1 MARQAGGLQLEG
13 TIGNMIFY
21 KMNGKYYVRSKGAPS
36 KAKLKKGKA
45 FENSR
50 RVSAE
55 FGHASK
61 MASKVVHAAKPLMN
75 PGNHTGLHGKLT
87 EQLQRVLQTDRQS
100 AYGDRKISLGDLSL
114 LEGFDF
120 EQTKLKSHLIALPK
134 IKSSQR
140 DIKVDFSGMKILD
153 PRSVPEGASHFR
165 LDMVSVI
172 FDEQK
177 MSGQT
182 MDLKGQNQLLS
193 VPLSA
198 LGTIVLPK
206 PHAETD
212 DSVFL
217 ILLGLVFL
225 QEVNGEMHELS
236 GKRSVGV
243 IAAFRL

>member
-1 MARQAGGLQLEG
+1 MARQSGGLQLEG

-21 KMNGKYYVRSKGAPS
+21 KMKGKYYVRSKGAPS

-61 MASKVVHAAKPLMN
+61 VASQVVHAAKGLMN
-75 PGNHTGLHGKLT
+75 PGKHHGLHGKLT
-87 EQLQRVLQTDRQS
+87 AQLQRVLQTDSQS
-100 AYGDRKISLGDLSL
+100 VYGERKISVGDLSL

-120 EQTKLKSHLIALPK
+120 EPTR
-134 IKSSQR
+134 IKSQLKAFPNINSSHQ
-140 DIKVDFSGMKILD
+140 DVNVDFSGMQSLN

-172 FDEQK
+172 YDEQK

-182 MDLKGQNQLLS
+182 MDLKGQTQLLS

-198 LGTIVLPK
+198 LGTITIPR
-206 PHAETD
+206 PYAETD
-212 DSVFL
+212 ASVFL
-217 ILLGLVFL
+217 ILLGLVFF

-243 IAAFRL
+243 LAAF